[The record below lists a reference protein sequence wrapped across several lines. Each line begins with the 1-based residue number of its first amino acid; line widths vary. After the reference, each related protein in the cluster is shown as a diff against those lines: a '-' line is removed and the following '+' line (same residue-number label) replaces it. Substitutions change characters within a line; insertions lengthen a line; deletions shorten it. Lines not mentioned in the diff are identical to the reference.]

1 MWLFAKNGFLTF
13 VQHDNRPDLLL
24 VRGRIKGDIEN
35 YFPNARV
42 TYRTDRD
49 YAYRTMLPKT
59 RVAERIASAV
69 SAIDYVK
76 YKPSVQDKRR
86 RQTDRNSDRPPS
98 ARAVTLTPVSHVRP

>member
-86 RQTDRNSDRPPS
+86 RQAYITVWDTMYGLQEQLAEHANGDR
-98 ARAVTLTPVSHVRP
+98 